1 MPIKSSHR
9 VNGYNSRECD
19 NEETVS
25 CKEEEEDEEEEE
37 EEEDD
42 DDEEDDVSEREYF
55 EKLHNLTNQLRQLN
69 EGVHPELCK
78 ASKRAENW
86 LSDQRLRIQIL
97 HEHKIDEVHCQ
108 YEREIKVCEQDCA
121 TEKRRIREYLMSLC
135 EDLKKRLEHDKKN
148 IELTPT
154 GDVLELKP
162 AVTRKL
168 RRRTPESAASCG
180 TKFGYWGDILLYGSS
195 WTLPSASKTLS
206 SSDSGAGQSQPTSVG
221 TPLSPPPTKVGESEP
236 GDQNAPTSAPASG
249 TCGSNANLFGS
260 LSVNVE
266 DSSLM
271 THLLASL
278 NAASDNGSG
287 VGGLSSAGAYFAS
300 SLNQSGSALSGIL
313 SGGPA
318 SSTGGSGGGLGASA
332 FGSAG
337 GGGGGTGSGTVGLGF
352 LSAAAPATSAAVL
365 GFPSAAAA
373 AAALVGAGVGCLQP
387 PKRRKQQTSQPFTQL
402 TLLLPENDIY
412 SDLTAIHRACGKP
425 PVANAASKKHGGGG
439 SSAGCASGCGL
450 SVDGSPSSRVG
461 GSSPSSCRGDSGGRD
476 VGSGGPV
483 ADGGSRRKETSDA
496 CSGADNFSPPT
507 SFSSP
512 AVWIDDGR
520 LYCGQ
525 TCFQQGASVHIEGH
539 GCSGTIVA
547 IGAQDVSIKRS
558 SDHGIVRITVQQ
570 LKQGRYTLVPKR

>member
-9 VNGYNSRECD
+9 LNGYNSRECD

-42 DDEEDDVSEREYF
+42 DDDDDDVSEREYF

-221 TPLSPPPTKVGESEP
+221 TPLSPPPTKVGDSEP
-236 GDQNAPTSAPASG
+236 GDQNAPSSAPPSASG

-287 VGGLSSAGAYFAS
+287 GVGGLSSAGAYFAS
-300 SLNQSGSALSGIL
+300 SLNQSGSALSSLL
-313 SGGPA
+313 S
-318 SSTGGSGGGLGASA
+318 
-332 FGSAG
+332 
-337 GGGGGTGSGTVGLGF
+337 
-352 LSAAAPATSAAVL
+352 
-365 GFPSAAAA
+365 
-373 AAALVGAGVGCLQP
+373 
-387 PKRRKQQTSQPFTQL
+387 
-402 TLLLPENDIY
+402 ENDIY

-439 SSAGCASGCGL
+439 GSSAGCASGCGL

-461 GSSPSSCRGDSGGRD
+461 ASSPSSCRGDSGGRD
-476 VGSGGPV
+476 VGGGGPV
-483 ADGGSRRKETSDA
+483 ADGGSRRKDASEA
-496 CSGADNFSPPT
+496 CSGADNFSPPS
-507 SFSSP
+507 SFSSSSSP

>member
-9 VNGYNSRECD
+9 VNGYSSRERD

-37 EEEDD
+37 EEEEDD
-42 DDEEDDVSEREYF
+42 DDDDDDDDVSEREYF

-69 EGVHPELCK
+69 DGVHPELCK

-168 RRRTPESAASCG
+168 RRRTPETTASCG

-195 WTLPSASKTLS
+195 WTLPSVSKALS
-206 SSDSGAGQSQPTSVG
+206 SSDAGTGQCQPTSAG
-221 TPLSPPPTKVGESEP
+221 TPLSPPSQTKVGESEP
-236 GDQNAPTSAPASG
+236 GEQNAPSSAPSSASG
-249 TCGSNANLFGS
+249 TCGSNTNLFGS

-300 SLNQSGSALSGIL
+300 SLNQSGSAFSSILTGAAASSAGGSGVG
-313 SGGPA
+313 SSA
-318 SSTGGSGGGLGASA
+318 FASTGGSGGGA
-332 FGSAG
+332 
-337 GGGGGTGSGTVGLGF
+337 GSGGSCGTIGLGF
-352 LSAAAPATSAAVL
+352 LSAAPATSAAVL

-373 AAALVGAGVGCLQP
+373 ALVGAGVSCLQP

-425 PVANAASKKHGGGG
+425 PVAASKKHGGSG

-461 GSSPSSCRGDSGGRD
+461 ASSPSSCRGDSAGRD
-476 VGSGGPV
+476 ASGGSV
-483 ADGGSRRKETSDA
+483 ADTSSRRKDTSDA
-496 CSGADNFSPPT
+496 CSGAENFSPPS
-507 SFSSP
+507 SFSTP

-525 TCFQQGASVHIEGH
+525 TW
-539 GCSGTIVA
+539 
-547 IGAQDVSIKRS
+547 
-558 SDHGIVRITVQQ
+558 
-570 LKQGRYTLVPKR
+570 